1 MRLIGYECR
10 KLTKQLHI
18 WLFTGLLLT
27 GNLFMLYASQRSTPA
42 YFFIFQQ
49 KDSYAAFCQG
59 DKDADAMG
67 FYQQELDAQEGYLA
81 SYRQFITEME
91 SRAAKMRETV
101 FYRDENSYVFRNLQK
116 TCEVFSAFADTAVTA
131 DNCFGLRAFA
141 EYDYGILFLLIFLG
155 LVTWYVL
162 FYERNR
168 NLLLLLKGCRQGH
181 CPLAFAKL
189 ITLLLSGAFYVLI
202 LDEPTAGLDPAERI
216 RIRNFISENAK
227 NKIVLLA
234 THVVSDVEYI
244 SKEILILRQ
253 GKMVRKGPP
262 RELLAE
268 LDHKVFEALV
278 TPEEEPYY
286 QQGGYKIANVSL
298 TEDKVCLRIVSDKI
312 PAVGEVH
319 SIRPCLEDVYLY
331 WAE

>member
-1 MRLIGYECR
+1 MEL
-10 KLTKQLHI
+10 KLCNISKSYNRGKTYAVQNI
-18 WLFTGLLLT
+18 SVTFTPGVYGLLGPNGAGKSTLMNMIT
-27 GNLFMLYASQRSTPA
+27 DNLAPDMGEITMDGKDIHTLGADYRGRLGYMPQQQGLYEAFTA
-42 YFFIFQQ
+42 EAFLWYM
-49 KDSYAAFCQG
+49 AA
-59 DKDADAMG
+59 
-67 FYQQELDAQEGYLA
+67 
-81 SYRQFITEME
+81 
-91 SRAAKMRETV
+91 
-101 FYRDENSYVFRNLQK
+101 
-116 TCEVFSAFADTAVTA
+116 
-131 DNCFGLRAFA
+131 
-141 EYDYGILFLLIFLG
+141 
-155 LVTWYVL
+155 
-162 FYERNR
+162 
-168 NLLLLLKGCRQGH
+168 LKGMKKRQTKAAIEELLEVVNLKQERH
-181 CPLAFAKL
+181 KKL
-189 ITLLLSGAFYVLI
+189 KSFSGGMKQRILIAQALLDSPDVLI

-298 TEDKVCLRIVSDKI
+298 TEDKVCLRIVSDEI
-312 PAVGEVH
+312 PVVGEVH